1 MSTLEVS
8 NLNDGTTTVATTY
21 VTNGSAKSFNHID
34 TSFNI
39 AKSFN
44 VSSCTDETGSAPN
57 DWTIAMTSAM
67 DSANYVVS
75 GLSDGVANR
84 VNTVDFTSSS
94 AYKCSLFKTD
104 VPSGSTGNVA
114 STVVHGD
121 LA

>member
-1 MSTLEVS
+1 MKLVQP
-8 NLNDGTTTVATTY
+8 
-21 VTNGSAKSFNHID
+21 
-34 TSFNI
+34 
-39 AKSFN
+39 
-44 VSSCTDETGSAPN
+44 PN

-114 STVVHGD
+114 QTVVHGD